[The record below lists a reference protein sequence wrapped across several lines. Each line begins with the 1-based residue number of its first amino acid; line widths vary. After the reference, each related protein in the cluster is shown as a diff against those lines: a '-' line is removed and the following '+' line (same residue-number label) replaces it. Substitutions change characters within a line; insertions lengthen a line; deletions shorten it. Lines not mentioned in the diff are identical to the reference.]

1 MNIASK
7 RKKLGGEY
15 SFCKER
21 NMKNKFSSGFLVG
34 LFSSFVVFA
43 LLVVIFW
50 GVIDDKLVKADTV
63 QQESSNA
70 LTEEEEIFQAKL
82 KGLRSIIDLYFWKD
96 VEQTTLFDG
105 VYRGLLDSLD
115 DPYSRYY
122 DPEEYKEAMES
133 VEGSYCGIGAL
144 VNQNMS
150 TMLMTIVRPFV
161 DGPAYKAGVLPGDVI
176 YKVDGIDVTGEELS
190 QVVKQM
196 KGEQGTQVTLTVVR
210 EDEEEPID
218 ILITRDVVE
227 VETVTYEMLDDRIGY
242 IYIMEFDEI
251 TLLQFQEA
259 ITALEQEGMQGL
271 VIDIRDN
278 PGGLL
283 HIVCDMLDCIIPTGN
298 IVYTLDK
305 HGNREEVNA
314 VTEECLSI
322 PIAVL
327 INENSASAS
336 EIFSGALQDYEL
348 ATIVGT
354 QSFGKGIVQSL
365 IPLYDGSAVKVT
377 VSTYYTPKGRC
388 IHEVGIT
395 PDVVV
400 ELDEELKKK
409 VTVEKEEDNQLQTAV
424 EVIKKQLKQK

>member
-1 MNIASK
+1 M
-7 RKKLGGEY
+7 
-15 SFCKER
+15 
-21 NMKNKFSSGFLVG
+21 
-34 LFSSFVVFA
+34 
-43 LLVVIFW
+43 
-50 GVIDDKLVKADTV
+50 
-63 QQESSNA
+63 
-70 LTEEEEIFQAKL
+70 
-82 KGLRSIIDLYFWKD
+82 
-96 VEQTTLFDG
+96 
-105 VYRGLLDSLD
+105 
-115 DPYSRYY
+115 
-122 DPEEYKEAMES
+122 
-133 VEGSYCGIGAL
+133 
-144 VNQNMS
+144 
-150 TMLMTIVRPFV
+150 
-161 DGPAYKAGVLPGDVI
+161 
-176 YKVDGIDVTGEELS
+176 
-190 QVVKQM
+190 
-196 KGEQGTQVTLTVVR
+196 
-210 EDEEEPID
+210 
-218 ILITRDVVE
+218 
-227 VETVTYEMLDDRIGY
+227 
-242 IYIMEFDEI
+242 
-251 TLLQFQEA
+251 